1 MDILITGVGGQGT
14 ILTSKILA
22 YAYVIEGRNART
34 GETIGMSQ
42 RGGCVV
48 SHVRAENAYSPY
60 IPTGGADLLL
70 SFELCEGA
78 RRIPY
83 LKKGGFAIV
92 NTASIIP
99 VSTALGMADYD
110 AEKITK
116 YISEN
121 SNAVFI
127 DADKLARECGSFRAV
142 NTVLIGAAC
151 GLGVLEL
158 STDSVIRSM
167 EKNIKAQY
175 LDLNIKAFRSGMKTT
190 EEMREKCKIM

>member
-1 MDILITGVGGQGT
+1 MDILITGVGGQGI
-14 ILTSKILA
+14 ILASKILA

-48 SHVRAENAYSPY
+48 SHVRAGNAHSPY
-60 IPTGGADLLL
+60 IPVGGADLLL

-83 LKKGGFAIV
+83 LKKDGFAIV
-92 NTASIIP
+92 NTAMIIP
-99 VSTALGMADYD
+99 VSTALGKSDYD
-110 AEKITK
+110 VEKITK

-121 SNAVFI
+121 TNAIFI
-127 DADKLARECGSFRAV
+127 DADRIAQECGSFRAV

-158 STDSVIRSM
+158 STDSIIQSM
-167 EKNIKAQY
+167 KKNIRAQY
-175 LDLNIKAFRSGMKTT
+175 LDLNINAFHSGMKAT